1 MRTASGI
8 SKKIRAGEAARRN
21 ENGDQNQFETEID
34 QQDHISP
41 VTMYSYHVCEL
52 VESLPF
58 TSEGYCRTKAITK
71 AKFGKKTVAANT
83 HINCII
89 LLPISLGSHPNLHD
103 FYEKL
108 MSSVQA
114 LGTLQKPNETKGCF
128 RNVLDR
134 LPGIRA
140 GLVRLD
146 DSWQD
151 WKFCEIIEAL
161 IKWTVRN
168 SKMIASKKKP
178 ETVQYLLYKRER
190 TKNSQLYLLREEGA

>member
-1 MRTASGI
+1 MIICRFEATAL
-8 SKKIRAGEAARRN
+8 N
-21 ENGDQNQFETEID
+21 WFMFLNQFETEID

-41 VTMYSYHVCEL
+41 VTMYSYPKDFLSLHVRES
-52 VESLPF
+52 VDSLPF
-58 TSEGYCRTKAITK
+58 TSEGYCRTRAITQ

-89 LLPISLGSHPNLHD
+89 LLLTSLGSHPNLYD

-114 LGTLQKPNETKGCF
+114 LGTFRKPNEIKGCV
-128 RNVLDR
+128 RNALAE

-140 GLVRLD
+140 DLVRLD

-151 WKFCEIIEAL
+151 WRFCELIEAL

-168 SKMIASKKKP
+168 PKMIASKKKP
-178 ETVQYLLYKRER
+178 KQYNVYYTKEREQKIR
-190 TKNSQLYLLREEGA
+190 NCIFARRRGIS